1 MDIQGWSFFC
11 CRRNHHCTQINIQED
26 NPSSGS
32 NKATWSC
39 PRLLGFI
46 NSCTLFVWKKTV
58 GKLWSALN
66 RSVANVSCRGST
78 AVPDCLAVTQ
88 WGRMFGTWFSCLQT
102 HYRQQTVEARVPEPS
117 ATHLHCY
124 LSQRRPSISHIVAWC
139 NSQSTA
145 CISYSKSIS
154 RTTVFLFF
162 HFLFFFKENSM
173 DNRKNKTHVRDDDSY
188 QANPQ
193 STIPHPHRNRKT
205 KSSCSKWH
213 AYTTWGLSTSKDHP
227 THECKSKHAVC
238 SHTRN
243 GDEIPQTPGPPLHPK
258 MEGNGTQ

>member
-1 MDIQGWSFFC
+1 MVQIELHGHAQDCWVLSTPALSSCG
-11 CRRNHHCTQINIQED
+11 RR
-26 NPSSGS
+26 
-32 NKATWSC
+32 
-39 PRLLGFI
+39 
-46 NSCTLFVWKKTV
+46 
-58 GKLWSALN
+58 
-66 RSVANVSCRGST
+66 
-78 AVPDCLAVTQ
+78 Q
-88 WGRMFGTWFSCLQT
+88 WGNSDQHSIAVSLMLAAAAAQLFLTVSLWRNGVECLEHDSAASQ

-145 CISYSKSIS
+145 CISYSKSIQEQLCS
-154 RTTVFLFF
+154 CFLT
-162 HFLFFFKENSM
+162 FFFFFLKENSM

-205 KSSCSKWH
+205 KSSCSKFH